1 MASVN
6 VSKAAT
12 DQSATADPVGMH
24 IEQRFCPQ
32 GVTDPFET
40 VEWETRSAEIK
51 DESGNLLFEQ
61 TGCEIPVSWSQL
73 ATNVVVSKYFYGEN
87 GTEEREGEGDVRDHV
102 RGREWIECGRRSR
115 FSEGP

>member
-12 DQSATADPVGMH
+12 DQSATADQVGMH

-40 VEWETRSAEIK
+40 VEWETRSAEIL
-51 DESGNLLFEQ
+51 SL
-61 TGCEIPVSWSQL
+61 I
-73 ATNVVVSKYFYGEN
+73 
-87 GTEEREGEGDVRDHV
+87 H
-102 RGREWIECGRRSR
+102 I
-115 FSEGP
+115 